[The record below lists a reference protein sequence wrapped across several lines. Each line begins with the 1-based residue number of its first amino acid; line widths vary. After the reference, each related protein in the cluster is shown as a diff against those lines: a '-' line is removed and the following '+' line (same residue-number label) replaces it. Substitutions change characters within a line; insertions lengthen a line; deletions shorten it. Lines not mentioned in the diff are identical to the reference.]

1 MKTLF
6 AIKWA
11 PRGQKA
17 PAALVD
23 YIKQLYFKTDT
34 FPLSVFIRRPLGS
47 KIEFQRM
54 PLSPSTQTVYL
65 RATNAYSYFIDQY
78 CSCYNW
84 KPGRF
89 LYQSVGRL
97 KRDDD
102 GAQFPPKE
110 SFSSGTMPG
119 CSLHTDFTV
128 KDYCLYCKCTNV
140 QFQIGLFNLDKLL
153 HSFCDGLKIQILSSQ
168 TCLQPECRFP
178 RYQRS
183 LWWVH
188 IVTTNWDDVQTQHMT
203 NRDSY
208 WTVSSYRLRFSSD
221 RL

>member
-1 MKTLF
+1 MNERNSFFSQSRWKPFLQSSERQEV
-6 AIKWA
+6 K
-11 PRGQKA
+11 KA

-54 PLSPSTQTVYL
+54 PLSPSTRTVYL
-65 RATNAYSYFIDQY
+65 RATNAYSYFIDRC

-128 KDYCLYCKCTNV
+128 KDYCLNCKCTNV

-153 HSFCDGLKIQILSSQ
+153 HSFCDGLTIQILSSQ

-203 NRDSY
+203 NRD
-208 WTVSSYRLRFSSD
+208 
-221 RL
+221 